1 MMKIVGT
8 TLAAAAV
15 LAAAAHA
22 GSPMIRTEVPVTY
35 SNLDLSTDSG
45 ARALLGRIEV
55 AAAKACGTSPLFYS
69 SYSIAPQLAAREFNT
84 CRADAVSAAV
94 KSLQSPMV
102 YKIYASAEAPY
113 PQLASGK

>member
-1 MMKIVGT
+1 MLKIVGT
-8 TLAAAAV
+8 TLAAATL

-22 GSPMIRTEVPVTY
+22 GSPMIRTDVPVTY
-35 SNLDLSTDSG
+35 SAFDLSTESG

-69 SYSIAPQLAAREFNT
+69 SYTIAPQLAAREFNS
-84 CRADAVSAAV
+84 CRANAISAAV

-102 YKIYASAEAPY
+102 YKVYASADATSVM
-113 PQLASGK
+113 LASGK